1 MVEQRPSGDP
11 EWRERFN
18 SEVIDLSDID
28 LLALDDMPRSAV
40 LRAAIRRVRAE
51 LGAEREPSAYFQ
63 SSLRNRT

>member
-1 MVEQRPSGDP
+1 VVEQRPSGDP

-28 LLALDDMPRSAV
+28 LLALDDMPSAV

>member
-1 MVEQRPSGDP
+1 MAEQRPSGDP

-28 LLALDDMPRSAV
+28 LLALDDMPSAV
-40 LRAAIRRVRAE
+40 LRAAVRRVRAE

-63 SSLRNRT
+63 SSLRNRA